1 MCPSHG
7 QLYIWKIG
15 ERIERNRWSRS
26 DIATDFHFFF
36 KYSSSRREHFQ
47 NVSNVAGVLT
57 QRLEKHCFSRW
68 ISLDKVFGKLIEQFP
83 NLMEYFFKTLPQLP
97 GFNGKSS
104 MARYT
109 RINRTDHTYLIEVLI
124 LINVVASVAQDF
136 QKFLKPLKDVLVEA
150 AAYLVNALPM
160 KVQAVFY
167 AKFLHP
173 KKQQA
178 RSTSG
183 AISILTRSIVS
194 SLPEETIKKK
204 LKITSSHVDVVVE
217 VVSSEFRK
225 YQLEII
231 SESF

>member
-1 MCPSHG
+1 
-7 QLYIWKIG
+7 
-15 ERIERNRWSRS
+15 
-26 DIATDFHFFF
+26 
-36 KYSSSRREHFQ
+36 
-47 NVSNVAGVLT
+47 
-57 QRLEKHCFSRW
+57 
-68 ISLDKVFGKLIEQFP
+68 
-83 NLMEYFFKTLPQLP
+83 MEYFFKTLPQLP
-97 GFNGKSS
+97 GFNSKSS

-124 LINVVASVAQDF
+124 LINFVASVAQDF

-160 KVQAVFY
+160 KVQVVFY

-194 SLPEETIKKK
+194 SLPEETIKKEFK
-204 LKITSSHVDVVVE
+204 VTSSHVDVVVE

>member
-1 MCPSHG
+1 
-7 QLYIWKIG
+7 
-15 ERIERNRWSRS
+15 
-26 DIATDFHFFF
+26 
-36 KYSSSRREHFQ
+36 
-47 NVSNVAGVLT
+47 
-57 QRLEKHCFSRW
+57 
-68 ISLDKVFGKLIEQFP
+68 
-83 NLMEYFFKTLPQLP
+83 MEYFFKTLPQLP

-124 LINVVASVAQDF
+124 LINFVASVAQDF

-160 KVQAVFY
+160 KVQVVFY